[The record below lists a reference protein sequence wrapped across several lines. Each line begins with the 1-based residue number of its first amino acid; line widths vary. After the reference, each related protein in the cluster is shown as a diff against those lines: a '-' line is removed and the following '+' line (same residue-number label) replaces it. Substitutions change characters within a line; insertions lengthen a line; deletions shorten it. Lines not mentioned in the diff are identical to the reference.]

1 MTTVL
6 SQKGHIELPGALI
19 RQLHLHAGDDLEISV
34 EDEDTITLRK
44 VANPPNR
51 GLADLLTRCPSS
63 FDIPQRDG
71 DSSQPPS
78 L

>member
-6 SQKGHIELPGALI
+6 SQKGQIELPGSLI
-19 RQLHLHAGDDLEISV
+19 RQLHLHAGDDLEISI

-44 VANPPNR
+44 VAHPPNR
-51 GLADLLTRCPSS
+51 GLVDLLTLCPAP
-63 FDIPQRDG
+63 FQIPTREG
-71 DSSQPPS
+71 DSSPPLS